1 MEMRTGTGE
10 VGQGPGGPL
19 SGKEAREKGRVG
31 DGCRCLLFTMVR
43 IPALGS
49 HLTQAGSLSQSCS
62 LLQASKCFS
71 EIWGNRMLSLWC
83 TFVWEM
89 PGGYLMP
96 CT

>member
-49 HLTQAGSLSQSCS
+49 HLTQAGSL
-62 LLQASKCFS
+62 
-71 EIWGNRMLSLWC
+71 
-83 TFVWEM
+83 
-89 PGGYLMP
+89 
-96 CT
+96 